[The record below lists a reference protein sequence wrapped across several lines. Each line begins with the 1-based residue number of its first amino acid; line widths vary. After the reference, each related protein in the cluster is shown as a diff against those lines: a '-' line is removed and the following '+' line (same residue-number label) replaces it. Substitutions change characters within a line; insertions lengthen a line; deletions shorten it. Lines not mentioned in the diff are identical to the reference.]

1 MKKALEYIL
10 SAIVSVPDKVEIK
23 EEEQDGILNFIRTVA
38 PEDMGKVIGKNGK
51 VIRAIRNVVKIPA
64 IRDNKKVNITLSETS
79 ENPENAPSLS

>member
-1 MKKALEYIL
+1 MKKALAYIL
-10 SAIVSVPDKVEIK
+10 SAIVSVPEKVEIK
-23 EEEQDGILNFIRTVA
+23 EEEQDGILNFIITVA